1 MPGSKTRRYEKIQTN
16 KLCNKER
23 NNISKGK
30 WRWET
35 KHATYPLYYQQTTQL
50 LYYLNDI
57 DGGIC
62 DSSIANIYCV

>member
-30 WRWET
+30 
-35 KHATYPLYYQQTTQL
+35 
-50 LYYLNDI
+50 
-57 DGGIC
+57 
-62 DSSIANIYCV
+62 